1 MQTKFNL
8 LQVIDLLLRSRASI
22 TIANQKRYYC
32 HGHFKS
38 NEKQNARTHGHIN
51 ICVLLVS
58 DKVGYLD

>member
-32 HGHFKS
+32 HGGVMATS
-38 NEKQNARTHGHIN
+38 N
-51 ICVLLVS
+51 LV
-58 DKVGYLD
+58 KNKMHAWTFQYLGVVGF